1 MENTP
6 YNTGNKL
13 KIALIAVV
21 VVIIAAGAYTLISG
35 NGRKSAGK
43 PFNHTEFIQ
52 SEPTLPPVSKL
63 TAVIDKETEYRPS
76 TNPKVQDAYCKNY
89 YAKNVYTYQ
98 YLGQTDV
105 ENPTVECS

>member
-6 YNTGNKL
+6 YDTSNKRR
-13 KIALIAVV
+13 IALIAVAA
-21 VVIIAAGAYTLISG
+21 VIIAAGAFALING
-35 NGRKSAGK
+35 NARKSAGK
-43 PFNHTEFIQ
+43 PFNPADYIQ

-63 TAVIDKETEYRPS
+63 TTVIDKETEYRPS